1 MDILLPAEKD
11 RQGRHP
17 ELGLL
22 VVPVAVET
30 VLTKLLQ
37 QQRRLWS
44 MVLLILKQRLWR
56 TVSQVCRGQ
65 RSVELVK
72 NSDGKKSEG
81 SVNLRIFAEI
91 RKVIPKC

>member
-17 ELGLL
+17 EPGLL
-22 VVPVAVET
+22 VVPVET
-30 VLTKLLQ
+30 VMTKLLQ

-81 SVNLRIFAEI
+81 SVNLRIFVEI

>member
-17 ELGLL
+17 EPGLL

-30 VLTKLLQ
+30 VMTKLLQ

-44 MVLLILKQRLWR
+44 MGITYLETTTVENGVTSVQR
-56 TVSQVCRGQ
+56 TKISGVG
-65 RSVELVK
+65 E
-72 NSDGKKSEG
+72 E
-81 SVNLRIFAEI
+81 
-91 RKVIPKC
+91 